1 MSTTSSTSSSPDT
14 KVFIDEF
21 KGHRI
26 FAIWA
31 IDEEGNKKGK
41 APLVSFG
48 VKKAQSILTYMDE
61 LKNFVSENK

>member
-1 MSTTSSTSSSPDT
+1 
-14 KVFIDEF
+14 VFIDEF